1 MANVRGQW
9 LHLYTERFK
18 GGEGA
23 SPKDLVRLNN
33 VMKLYV
39 IHLLFTYRPYLLI
52 LRAILQL
59 GSFSILAKIRSY
71 MYKLYR

>member
-1 MANVRGQW
+1 MANVANGYICIQNGSKVAKARS
-9 LHLYTERFK
+9 
-18 GGEGA
+18 

-71 MYKLYR
+71 MYKLYG

>member
-39 IHLLFTYRPYLLI
+39 IHLNCCLHTDRI
-52 LRAILQL
+52 C
-59 GSFSILAKIRSY
+59 
-71 MYKLYR
+71 